1 MTKRLIMLTCVLL
14 LASASMA
21 QEAVSL
27 PAGTAVRMK
36 LETPISTTISKAGDT
51 FSGRVTQ
58 PVMHEGKTVIPVGAS
73 VQGKVVRVSEPRR
86 IKGRPTIELRPESVT
101 MPDGSRF
108 ALNAVVVD
116 TDPAADT
123 EVDDEGKIKGKGR
136 DGADNRNL
144 IIGTAGGGTIGA
156 IAGGGKGLLVGAAV
170 GATAAV
176 TYWLTKRKTA
186 ELVAGTE
193 IIMELSR
200 PMSMAAAEAD

>member
-1 MTKRLIMLTCVLL
+1 MTKRLLWLACALL
-14 LASASMA
+14 LVTACVA
-21 QEAVSL
+21 QQAVSL

-36 LETPISTTISKAGDT
+36 LETRISTTTSKAGDT

-58 PVMHEGKTVIPVGAS
+58 PVVHEDKTVIPVGAS

-86 IKGRPTIELRPESVT
+86 IKGKPTIELRPESVT

-123 EVDDEGKIKGKGR
+123 EVDEEGRIKGTGR
-136 DGADNRNL
+136 DGSDNRNL
-144 IIGTAGGGTIGA
+144 ILGTAGGGTIGT

-200 PMSMAAAEAD
+200 PMSMATAEAD

>member
-1 MTKRLIMLTCVLL
+1 MTKRLLL
-14 LASASMA
+14 LACALLLVTACVA
-21 QEAVSL
+21 QQAVSL

-36 LETPISTTISKAGDT
+36 LETPISTTTSKAGDT

-58 PVMHEGKTVIPVGAS
+58 AVVHEDKTVIPVGAS

-86 IKGRPTIELRPESVT
+86 IKGKPTIELRPESVT

-116 TDPAADT
+116 TDPATDT
-123 EVDDEGKIKGKGR
+123 EVDEEGRIKGKGR
-136 DGADNRNL
+136 DGADNRNIL
-144 IIGTAGGGTIGA
+144 IGTGGGATIGA